1 MELQRK
7 DEKTM
12 TIAEILKAKGIS
24 DELVQAVMD
33 DMKANKIFT
42 ASEEN
47 LDVRYGK
54 LKTQH
59 DSVNQQLTEANALIA
74 DMKKSTKGQEELQS
88 KVTAYETQ
96 IATLQAQ
103 LEETQIEAD
112 VHVALLSEGVK
123 PDDIDYVMFKLK
135 AKGKLERGEDG
146 KIKDMDD
153 KIAALKT
160 QLPSQF
166 TGEKKKNILEN
177 KLPDDPNNM
186 NRDGI
191 TRETLLKKP
200 YAERMR
206 IFNENPEAYKTAM
219 NN

>member
-1 MELQRK
+1 MELQGK
-7 DEKTM
+7 EETTM

-112 VHVALLSEGVK
+112 MHVALLAEGAK
-123 PDDIDYVMFKLK
+123 PDDIGYLMFKLK
-135 AKGKLERGEDG
+135 EKGKLERGEDG
-146 KIKDMDD
+146 KIKDQDD

-160 QLPSQF
+160 QLPAQF
-166 TGEKKKNILEN
+166 AGEKKKNILEN
-177 KLPDDPNNM
+177 KLPDDPNNGH
-186 NRDGI
+186 DGI

>member
-1 MELQRK
+1 
-7 DEKTM
+7 M

-24 DELVQAVMD
+24 DELVQAVLD
-33 DMKANKIFT
+33 DMKNNKIFT

-177 KLPDDPNNM
+177 KLPEGDPG
-186 NRDGI
+186 D
-191 TRETLLKKP
+191 KP
-200 YAERMR
+200 VTKEE
-206 IFNENPEAYKTAM
+206 FNKMGYNSRVALRQENPELYSQMMKG
-219 NN
+219 

>member
-1 MELQRK
+1 M
-7 DEKTM
+7 TM

-24 DELVQAVMD
+24 DELVQAVLD
-33 DMKANKIFT
+33 DMKTNSIFT

-59 DSVNQQLTEANALIA
+59 DSVNQQLTEANNLIA
-74 DMKKSTKGQEELQS
+74 EMKKSTKGQEELQG
-88 KVTAYETQ
+88 KVTAYEQQ
-96 IATLQAQ
+96 IATLQSQ
-103 LEETQIEAD
+103 LEETQIDAD
-112 VHVALLSEGVK
+112 MHVALLAEGVK
-123 PDDIDYVMFKLK
+123 PEDIDYVMYKLK

-177 KLPDDPNNM
+177 KLPENDPGEKTVTKEDF
-186 NRDGI
+186 NRMGYNAKVEL
-191 TRETLLKKP
+191 RQQ
-200 YAERMR
+200 
-206 IFNENPEAYKTAM
+206 NPELYSQLTKA
-219 NN
+219 N